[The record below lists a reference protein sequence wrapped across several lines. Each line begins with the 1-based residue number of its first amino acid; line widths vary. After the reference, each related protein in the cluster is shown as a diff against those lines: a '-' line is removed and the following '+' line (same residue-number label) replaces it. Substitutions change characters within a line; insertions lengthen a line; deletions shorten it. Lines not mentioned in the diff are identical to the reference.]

1 MRLSAA
7 VFAAMIP
14 DMSLAAIEDVGDN
27 HFYIIAS
34 DNNDYRRRRIVRSAY
49 SIARGEVDIIYMN
62 IYLWG
67 DTPYLYNHI
76 NNISKKRCLSHIYI
90 MESDISA
97 RGYI

>member
-1 MRLSAA
+1 MSVA
-7 VFAAMIP
+7 V
-14 DMSLAAIEDVGDN
+14 IEDDGDN
-27 HFYIIAS
+27 HIYIIAS
-34 DNNDYRRRRIVRSAY
+34 DNNDYRRRIVRSAY
-49 SIARGEVDIIYMN
+49 SLALGEVDIIYMN

-90 MESDISA
+90 MESYIAA

>member
-1 MRLSAA
+1 MRSFAA
-7 VFAAMIP
+7 VFAAVIP
-14 DMSLAAIEDVGDN
+14 DMYMAVLADDGDN

-34 DNNDYRRRRIVRSAY
+34 DNNDYRRRQIERSAY
-49 SIARGEVDIIYMN
+49 SLARGEVDIIYMN

-90 MESDISA
+90 MESYIAA

>member
-1 MRLSAA
+1 MA
-7 VFAAMIP
+7 V
-14 DMSLAAIEDVGDN
+14 LADDGDN

-34 DNNDYRRRRIVRSAY
+34 DNNDYRHRQIERSAY
-49 SIARGEVDIIYMN
+49 SLARGEVDIIYMN

-90 MESDISA
+90 LESYIAA
-97 RGYI
+97 RVYI